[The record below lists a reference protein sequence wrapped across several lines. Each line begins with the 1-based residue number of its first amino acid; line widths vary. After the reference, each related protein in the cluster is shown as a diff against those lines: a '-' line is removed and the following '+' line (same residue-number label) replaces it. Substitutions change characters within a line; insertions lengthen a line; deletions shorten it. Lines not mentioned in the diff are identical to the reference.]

1 MWIVGLLLNLSNH
14 ILKLACRPAAP
25 STSSAYSSSSSCF
38 SNRSRRF
45 SCYFLILLL
54 LGWLDSGQTSLIIGA
69 LFQNDSHINVNSL
82 ISASGSTSSTGSSGR
97 FSTGGGGG
105 GGSTSS
111 LDLSQEFVF
120 KFAVYY
126 SNQVKYVN
134 ATLGGTI
141 GGGGGGGGSLA
152 PRHQLPLANRI
163 INVFKSNYL
172 KSLKN
177 SKFIRRRLPFHI
189 CFNNLNI

>member
-1 MWIVGLLLNLSNH
+1 MNLSNH
-14 ILKLACRPAAP
+14 ILKLATCR
-25 STSSAYSSSSSCF
+25 SLSSSSCF

-45 SCYFLILLL
+45 NCYFLILLL

-82 ISASGSTSSTGSSGR
+82 VSANGGSGR
-97 FSTGGGGG
+97 FSS

-141 GGGGGGGGSLA
+141 GAGGVGGGSLA

-177 SKFIRRRLPFHI
+177 SKLLV
-189 CFNNLNI
+189 CFFPYFEFNIL